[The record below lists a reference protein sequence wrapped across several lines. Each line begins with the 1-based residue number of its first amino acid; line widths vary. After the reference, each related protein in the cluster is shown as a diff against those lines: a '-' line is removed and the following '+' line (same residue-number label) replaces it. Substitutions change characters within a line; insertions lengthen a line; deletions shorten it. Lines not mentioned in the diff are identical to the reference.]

1 MNLNFFGN
9 QNALNGDIKKKKNL
23 ITLGTRVK
31 KLQKQ
36 YRNKKD
42 EALWNI

>member
-31 KLQKQ
+31 KITEAISEQKG
-36 YRNKKD
+36 
-42 EALWNI
+42 